1 MCNMTDSYACYDLS
15 IWKEAD
21 AALLHSDEED
31 EGLEMPE
38 EVCGESSDVEAVL
51 AEEEERRWRQGLL
64 QTEVC
69 ACVCICMC
77 APAVGARACSRL
89 RCVCMRVCVVRVR
102 ARARAI
108 SASSCTGL
116 RRACMLCV
124 RACARAVC
132 CRREW
137 LCVYP
142 YIGVSVCV
150 YVDYLC
156 TDLHVC
162 DRSCGRL
169 RSLRR
174 YIHMGLCVRVCLCIS
189 FVRGLAYVRHDSL
202 ICVT

>member
-1 MCNMTDSYACYDLS
+1 MCNMTDSYVCYDS
-15 IWKEAD
+15 SMWKEED

-64 QTEVC
+64 QT
-69 ACVCICMC
+69 M
-77 APAVGARACSRL
+77 
-89 RCVCMRVCVVRVR
+89 VR

-108 SASSCTGL
+108 GASACTGL

-132 CRREW
+132 CRLEW
-137 LCVYP
+137 LCVYT

-150 YVDYLC
+150 YVHYLC
-156 TDLHVC
+156 KDLHVC
-162 DRSCGRL
+162 DRSCCRL
-169 RSLRR
+169 RSLRI
-174 YIHMGLCVRVCLCIS
+174 YIHMNLCVRVRLCIS
-189 FVRGLAYVRHDSL
+189 YVKGLAYVRHDSL
-202 ICVT
+202 ICVM